1 MGIRSNEGKVDSEDL
16 SGQIGLNPVEAVS
29 CQRKASLPNR
39 CIRVGGTYGQISDWQ
54 VANHL
59 FTLRGE
65 PKVVDKAGT
74 KANLTVILKILIR
87 LVSVILPNILG
98 VVP

>member
-1 MGIRSNEGKVDSEDL
+1 LPKEGVFAKSMHPRE
-16 SGQIGLNPVEAVS
+16 
-29 CQRKASLPNR
+29 
-39 CIRVGGTYGQISDWQ
+39 GTYGQISDWQ